1 MIEAERL
8 RNAIEKLHGSVLDVK
23 ITNVETK
30 DQKMTVHGILVEYD
44 QLTTR
49 SFTMRLDQNGKLLN
63 FSVAENL
70 RNPRSEPRQN
80 VWMVPEMGI
89 PFNLIFS

>member
-8 RNAIEKLHGSVLDVK
+8 RKQVENAIEKLHGSVLDVK
-23 ITNVETK
+23 ITSVETK

-49 SFTMRLDQNGKLLN
+49 PFTMRLDQNGKLMD
-63 FSVAENL
+63 FSVDEKHQ
-70 RNPRSEPRQN
+70 ET
-80 VWMVPEMGI
+80 ET
-89 PFNLIFS
+89 